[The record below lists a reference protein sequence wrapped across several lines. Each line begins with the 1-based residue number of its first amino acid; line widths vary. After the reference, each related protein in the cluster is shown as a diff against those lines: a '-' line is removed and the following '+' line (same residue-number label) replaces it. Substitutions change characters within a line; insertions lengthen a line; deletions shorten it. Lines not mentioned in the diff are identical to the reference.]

1 MKWLKFFY
9 LIWFLFA
16 CIVSCESFSL
26 ADPNTYILHLSM
38 APNSAPTM
46 SRIFFDLFT
55 QKKHTHTNTELCRT
69 RLRAPEKNKTSELA
83 KLVECACGGG
93 TTTVS
98 ENWNGNNS
106 ACFELDVYAMDR
118 VPMCLF
124 FRSMVSIADT
134 VEIPS
139 LSHPLF
145 HRSHYSNEKCAF
157 DFSWSGQLSRIF
169 ESGRTPRMHRL
180 TFCVALVRFG
190 PPIGTLF
197 SPNTFCDAS
206 FEYSKRFIQF
216 KALMYL
222 CVENNLPVK
231 RVRTCGSRVK
241 RRKSKSVH
249 VNWLHSHGNWPIE
262 ALVLAFAHH
271 FSSFDSEQQ
280 LH

>member
-1 MKWLKFFY
+1 MCFRFFMIWPIISHIRKWSHAANAQTHFLCG
-9 LIWFLFA
+9 LSSIW
-16 CIVSCESFSL
+16 S
-26 ADPNTYILHLSM
+26 
-38 APNSAPTM
+38 
-46 SRIFFDLFT
+46 
-55 QKKHTHTNTELCRT
+55 TNWH
-69 RLRAPEKNKTSELA
+69 S
-83 KLVECACGGG
+83 
-93 TTTVS
+93 
-98 ENWNGNNS
+98 
-106 ACFELDVYAMDR
+106 
-118 VPMCLF
+118 
-124 FRSMVSIADT
+124 
-134 VEIPS
+134 
-139 LSHPLF
+139 
-145 HRSHYSNEKCAF
+145 
-157 DFSWSGQLSRIF
+157 
-169 ESGRTPRMHRL
+169 
-180 TFCVALVRFG
+180 
-190 PPIGTLF
+190 F